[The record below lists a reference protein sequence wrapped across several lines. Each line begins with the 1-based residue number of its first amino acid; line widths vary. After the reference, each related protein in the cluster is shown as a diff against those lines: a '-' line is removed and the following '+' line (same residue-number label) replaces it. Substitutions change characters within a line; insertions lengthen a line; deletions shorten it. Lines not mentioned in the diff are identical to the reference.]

1 MRIAKIDIIKTAYE
15 HLRISGITVNA
26 SPEDIVLALDIL
38 ESMMAELN
46 SRNICPD
53 YRFSE
58 DGDPN
63 DDAGVELWAKHGIA
77 TNLAVRLIPAFG
89 KQPNPVLAMQANQSM
104 SNLSARS
111 AQVREAPHSNRMP
124 RGSGNTLRYNRW
136 RRFYREPVV
145 APNDCSTITLKVG
158 EINDYTERYQD
169 YLNDN
174 EDIDTY
180 TIETSEALN
189 VISSG
194 NTFTDISY
202 RVEALDPGDTG
213 TALQI
218 LRIKMTTTN
227 GRIEERE
234 INFNVI

>member
-77 TNLAVRLIPAFG
+77 TNLAVRLTPAFG

-111 AQVREAPHSNRMP
+111 AQVREVPHSNRML
-124 RGSGNTLRYNRW
+124 RGSGNTLRYLQSSGRSS
-136 RRFYREPVV
+136 
-145 APNDCSTITLKVG
+145 ADITL
-158 EINDYTERYQD
+158 
-169 YLNDN
+169 
-174 EDIDTY
+174 
-180 TIETSEALN
+180 S

-202 RVEALDPGDTG
+202 RVKALDPGDTG
-213 TALQI
+213 TDLQV
-218 LRIKMTTTN
+218 LRIKMTTTD